1 MRERGLA
8 ALPSVAAAAGWR
20 TFRHT
25 YCGRPTAAQSKQVR
39 LSGICLIFC
48 SRSFSFFS
56 CGAAAARAGSAARRE
71 LTAGGGVACDA
82 RGCAGLVNV
91 SPPAQRGRPH
101 RYLLPVHRGHP
112 LAAARCGAPRARDG
126 RAGRRAA
133 RSPDRLAA
141 LPGLAFVLL
150 KLLCFHAG
158 LHSAAY
164 RSSVLIGAVCTR
176 RAIEK
181 ERAESQ
187 RRS

>member
-158 LHSAAY
+158 LHSIDLACLSVRCVHAA
-164 RSSVLIGAVCTR
+164 RSKKR
-176 RAIEK
+176 EQRA
-181 ERAESQ
+181 RD
-187 RRS
+187 